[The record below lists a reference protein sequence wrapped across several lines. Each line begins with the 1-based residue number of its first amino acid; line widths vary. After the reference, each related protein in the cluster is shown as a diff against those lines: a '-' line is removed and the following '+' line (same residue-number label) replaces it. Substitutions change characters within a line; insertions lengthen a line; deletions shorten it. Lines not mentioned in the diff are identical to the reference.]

1 MKKPRMS
8 SLATSRSA
16 LTSLVT
22 LPALALGLVLVE
34 GTALA
39 QGPAPAQ
46 APPAAPA
53 TGAAPTGAASAT
65 TPTTTPSPEVPAPRV
80 NWQLPALKPGGLTAE
95 LVAQRA
101 ADTSYSAKA
110 AQENVRA
117 AAARVDQAW
126 AAFLPRLTGTFKYT
140 RLSDFA
146 TPSLTGGGA
155 LVGTTAPSGTL
166 NPTPT
171 VALPPISFPLVLN
184 NWSLEAQLVVPIS
197 DYFLR
202 INQAYSAATK
212 NQEAARFDVV
222 SAKAKAATEGKLAFY
237 NWLRARG
244 SVIVAEQSLEATRT
258 HLNDA
263 KNQFAVGNAS
273 RADVLRAETAVAGAE
288 LAVERTKN
296 LTELT
301 QKQVTVAMHAKDGE
315 DLSLGEG
322 IDTDPPPFS
331 GNLAALVAEGKS
343 SRTEIRSI
351 DINAEA
357 AKKQAAALRGGAY
370 PSLAAFGSAN
380 YANPNQRRVPQANEW
395 FGTWALGAQVTWTPN
410 DTYTA
415 LAGVSDVESRVA
427 AAEQQKGAVRDGV
440 ELEVTQAFQSVKEAE
455 VAFSTSSRQVQSA
468 EEAYRV
474 ARELFV
480 NGRATSTTLT
490 DAETELTRA
499 RLEKLNARIDLRT
512 SRVRLDHAVGRDAKP
527 FDR

>member
-1 MKKPRMS
+1 MKNALSPRWSRRSRS
-8 SLATSRSA
+8 SL
-16 LTSLVT
+16 LLVSSS
-22 LPALALGLVLVE
+22 ALALGLVVAE
-34 GTALA
+34 GAALA
-39 QGPAPAQ
+39 QAPVPATPAAPTGAPSAPATGT
-46 APPAAPA
+46 APA
-53 TGAAPTGAASAT
+53 TGAAAT
-65 TPTTTPSPEVPAPRV
+65 PAPEVPAPKV
-80 NWQLPALKPGGLTAE
+80 NWQLPELKPGGLTAE
-95 LVAQRA
+95 VVAQRA
-101 ADTSYSAKA
+101 AETSYSAKA

-126 AAFLPRLTGTFKYT
+126 AAYLPRLTGTFKYT
-140 RLSDFA
+140 RLSDFTPPSFGTGSIVA
-146 TPSLTGGGA
+146 TPA
-155 LVGTTAPSGTL
+155 PPGTP

-171 VALPPISFPLVLN
+171 IAAGFSFPLVLN
-184 NWSLEAQLVVPIS
+184 NWSLEAQVVVPIS

-212 NQEAARFDVV
+212 SQEAARFDVV

-244 SVIVAEQSLEATRT
+244 SVIVAEQSLEAART
-258 HLNDA
+258 HLTDA

-301 QKQVTVAMHAKDGE
+301 QKQVTVAIHAKEGE

-322 IDTDPPPFS
+322 IDNDPPPFS

-351 DINAEA
+351 DINAEVA
-357 AKKQAAALRGGAY
+357 RKQAAAVRGGAY

-380 YANPNQRRVPQANEW
+380 YSNPNQRRVPQAEEW
-395 FGTWALGAQVTWTPN
+395 FGTWAVGAQLTWTPN

-415 LAGVSDVESRVA
+415 LAGATDVESRVA
-427 AAEQQKGAVRDGV
+427 AAEQQKAAVRDGV
-440 ELEVTQAFQSVKEAE
+440 ELEVTQAYQAVKEAE
-455 VAFSTSSRQVQSA
+455 VAYSTSSRQVQSA

-512 SRVRLDHAVGRDAKP
+512 SRVRLDHATGRDAKP

>member
-1 MKKPRMS
+1 MKNAFSPRRSRS
-8 SLATSRSA
+8 SSFLVSSSA
-16 LTSLVT
+16 LT
-22 LPALALGLVLVE
+22 LGLVFAE
-34 GTALA
+34 GAALA
-39 QGPAPAQ
+39 QAPAPAP
-46 APPAAPA
+46 APVTAPAAGGSPA
-53 TGAAPTGAASAT
+53 AASAT
-65 TPTTTPSPEVPAPRV
+65 PAPEVPAPKA
-80 NWQLPALKPGGLTAE
+80 NWQLPELKPGGLTAE
-95 LVAQRA
+95 VVAQRA
-101 ADTSYSAKA
+101 AETSYSAKA

-126 AAFLPRLTGTFKYT
+126 AAYLPRLTGTFKYT
-140 RLSDFA
+140 RLSDF
-146 TPSLTGGGA
+146 TPPSLGGEGS
-155 LVGTTAPSGTL
+155 LVGTSAPPGTI

-184 NWSLEAQLVVPIS
+184 NWSLEAQVVVPIS

-202 INQAYSAATK
+202 VNQAYSAATK
-212 NQEAARFDVV
+212 SQEAARFDVV

-244 SVIVAEQSLEATRT
+244 SVIVAEQSLEAART

-301 QKQVTVAMHAKDGE
+301 QKQVTVAIHAKEGD

-322 IDTDPPPFS
+322 IDNDPPPFS

-343 SRTEIRSI
+343 ARTEVRSI

-357 AKKQAAALRGGAY
+357 ARKQAAAVRGGAY

-380 YANPNQRRVPQANEW
+380 YSNPNQRRFPQQNEW
-395 FGTWALGAQVTWTPN
+395 FGTWAVGAQLTWTPN

-415 LAGVSDVESRVA
+415 LAGATDVESRVA
-427 AAEQQKGAVRDGV
+427 AAEQQKAAVRDGV
-440 ELEVTQAFQSVKEAE
+440 ELEVTQAYQSVKEAE
-455 VAFSTSSRQVQSA
+455 VAYSTSSRQVQSA

-512 SRVRLDHAVGRDAKP
+512 SRVRLDHATGRDAKP